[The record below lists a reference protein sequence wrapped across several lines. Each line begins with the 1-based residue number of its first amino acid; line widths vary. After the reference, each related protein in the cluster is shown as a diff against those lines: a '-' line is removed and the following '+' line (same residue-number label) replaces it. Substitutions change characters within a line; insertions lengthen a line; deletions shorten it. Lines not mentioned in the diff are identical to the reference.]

1 MTFLSDWLVISKTFD
16 INCHVLF
23 FLFFLTKENWVEWRY
38 IGLFIFFYD
47 LFWPFLKRLP
57 WNKSWKCRGMKSY
70 QMKFMNVIAFTINP
84 IKITRARWF
93 YQTYGKRSLKKLTLM
108 FFSAA
113 KVNWLHSILYH
124 LTTLKLQSF
133 LVKNVFKNFLF

>member
-1 MTFLSDWLVISKTFD
+1 MTFKRPAGA
-16 INCHVLF
+16 F
-23 FLFFLTKENWVEWRY
+23 FFFLTKENWVKWHCIRLL
-38 IGLFIFFYD
+38 ISFYD

-70 QMKFMNVIAFTINP
+70 QMQFMNINAFTINP

-93 YQTYGKRSLKKLTLM
+93 YQTYGKRLLKKLTLM
-108 FFSAA
+108 FFLAA
-113 KVNWLHSILYH
+113 KVNWLHSILDH
-124 LTTLKLQSF
+124 LTTLKLRSF